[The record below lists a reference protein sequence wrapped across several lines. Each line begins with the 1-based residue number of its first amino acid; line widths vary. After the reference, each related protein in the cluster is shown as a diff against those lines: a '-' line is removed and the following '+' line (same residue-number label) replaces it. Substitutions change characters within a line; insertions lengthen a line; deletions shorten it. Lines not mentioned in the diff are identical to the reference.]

1 MCNHASSM
9 RRQNFID
16 FSIKKLPLQ
25 QIDTPCTIDHLTGDH
40 LSHSIDLVTTLR
52 SELAALT
59 YKRDRLM
66 NELTD
71 TKGALCARDNECETL
86 RVQSARQSALII
98 SLQQRMQATETREK
112 NLQVIL
118 FHFPHSSR
126 TYRGSFF
133 RYVASKPP
141 TLFSA
146 RNDA

>member
-1 MCNHASSM
+1 M
-9 RRQNFID
+9 
-16 FSIKKLPLQ
+16 
-25 QIDTPCTIDHLTGDH
+25 
-40 LSHSIDLVTTLR
+40 TTLR

-71 TKGALCARDNECETL
+71 TKGALCVRDNECETL

-118 FHFPHSSR
+118 FHFSSHS
-126 TYRGSFF
+126 T
-133 RYVASKPP
+133 
-141 TLFSA
+141 
-146 RNDA
+146 